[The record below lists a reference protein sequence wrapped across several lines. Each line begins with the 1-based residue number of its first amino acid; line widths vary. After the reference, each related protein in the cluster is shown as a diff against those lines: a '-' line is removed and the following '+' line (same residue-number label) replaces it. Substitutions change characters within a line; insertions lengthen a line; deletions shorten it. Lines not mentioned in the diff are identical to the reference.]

1 MEQSPYDA
9 PLVKVMMDQLVKKCI
24 PRAMRLRDRVYCG
37 ERLND
42 FDIIFL
48 NDTLTDIT
56 NIKPFADRDPEY
68 QGVVLRMVQLCKE
81 ITDQALENEEKE
93 RGKGQKD

>member
-1 MEQSPYDA
+1 MDESTHDPI
-9 PLVKVMMDQLVKKCI
+9 LTRIMMDQLVKKCI
-24 PRAMRLRDRVYCG
+24 PRALRLKDRVYCG

-56 NIKPFADRDPEY
+56 SIKPIADRNPDY
-68 QGVVLRMVQLCKE
+68 RQVVLRMVQLCKD
-81 ITDQALENEEKE
+81 ISDKALENETRHHKPH
-93 RGKGQKD
+93 G

>member
-1 MEQSPYDA
+1 
-9 PLVKVMMDQLVKKCI
+9 MMDQLVKKCI
-24 PRAMRLRDRVYCG
+24 PRALRLKDRVNTG

-56 NIKPFADRDPEY
+56 NIKTVTDRHPEY
-68 QGVVLRMVQLCKE
+68 QLAVLRMVQLYKE
-81 ITDQALENEEKE
+81 ITDKALENETRE
-93 RGKGQKD
+93 GG